1 MPEADLIQLFVE
13 PLKRLRIRY
22 LVSGSVA
29 AMLYGEPRVTHD
41 IDLILYLQRDHL
53 PRLPGAFP
61 DSDFYLPPTEVI
73 SVEMA
78 REQRGHFNVI
88 HSTTGLKADCYLVNR
103 DELHAW
109 AFQHAREYRL
119 DEATIAV
126 APPEYVIL
134 RKLEYYRE
142 GGSEK
147 HLRDIHSMLAISP
160 DEIDVSVVEEWV
172 RKRRLEPEWKKVME
186 RQ

>member
-1 MPEADLIQLFVE
+1 VPELDLIQLFAL
-13 PLKRLRIRY
+13 PLSQAGIRC

-41 IDLILYLQRDHL
+41 IDFVIFLRADDVSKLTSIFPEPQFYVPPVPVILD
-53 PRLPGAFP
+53 
-61 DSDFYLPPTEVI
+61 EV
-73 SVEMA
+73 A
-78 REQRGHFNVI
+78 RESRGHFNIV
-88 HSTTGLKADCYLVNR
+88 HADSGLKADFYTAGR

-109 AFQHAREYRL
+109 AFRNARKYQVGGNNINL
-119 DEATIAV
+119 

-147 HLRDIHSMLAISP
+147 HLRDIRAMLNTSG
-160 DEIDVSVVEEWV
+160 DLVDRSVLQEWIAQ
-172 RKRRLEPEWKKVME
+172 RNLKIEWE
-186 RQ
+186 GCQPT

>member
-1 MPEADLIQLFVE
+1 MPEPDLIELFARPLNQLG
-13 PLKRLRIRY
+13 IRY

-41 IDLILYLQRDHL
+41 IDFVVFLRPENALQL
-53 PRLPGAFP
+53 AGIFP
-61 DSDFYLPPTEVI
+61 SPDFYVPSAEII
-73 SVEMA
+73 SVEMS
-78 REQRGHFNVI
+78 RERRGHFNIV
-88 HSTTGLKADCYLVNR
+88 HTGSGLKANFYIANR

-109 AFQHAREYRL
+109 AFRRVRQYSIGGL
-119 DEATIAV
+119 SITL

-147 HLRDIHSMLAISP
+147 HMRDIRAILAVSNDQLDRPAIDEWISRLGV
-160 DEIDVSVVEEWV
+160 DQEWQRV
-172 RKRRLEPEWKKVME
+172 TG
-186 RQ
+186 